1 MYIYIS
7 IYVWIYI
14 CIYINIYTDNIYIYI
29 YISVRALL
37 VCFRNRIQNSKGEVG
52 KMIKLL
58 DTVDLHLQ

>member
-1 MYIYIS
+1 MYIYI
-7 IYVWIYI
+7 YIYI
-14 CIYINIYTDNIYIYI
+14 YIYRYI

-58 DTVDLHLQ
+58 DTVDLHLQY

>member
-1 MYIYIS
+1 MYIYI
-7 IYVWIYI
+7 YIYI
-14 CIYINIYTDNIYIYI
+14 CIYINIYTDNICIYIYI